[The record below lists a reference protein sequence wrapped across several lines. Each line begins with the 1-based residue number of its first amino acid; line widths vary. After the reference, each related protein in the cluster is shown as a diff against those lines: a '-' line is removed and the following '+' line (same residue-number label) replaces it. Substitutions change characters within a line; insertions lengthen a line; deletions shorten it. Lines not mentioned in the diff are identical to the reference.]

1 MMIWKNG
8 LVFAETPSADTAHSL
23 IKILRLRQLHCFAL
37 HCTLNQN

>member
-8 LVFAETPSADTAHSL
+8 LVFVGIPSADTVHSL
-23 IKILRLRQLHCFAL
+23 KKILRLRRLPCYAL